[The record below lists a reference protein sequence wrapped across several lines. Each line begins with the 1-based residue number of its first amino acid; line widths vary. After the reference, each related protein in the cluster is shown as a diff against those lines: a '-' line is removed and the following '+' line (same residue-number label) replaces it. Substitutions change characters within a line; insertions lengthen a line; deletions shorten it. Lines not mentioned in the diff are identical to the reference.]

1 MSKLNKIFNRNNW
14 LHHNKKKI
22 FIWILIGLIIVLLS
36 TPCLYLLIELMELPI
51 EIATIICGE
60 TLIIFRYYL
69 LTTFIFKSKNK
80 NFILSLY
87 NFHISS
93 LTGFL
98 IWWFVTNSL
107 ASKGFHYIYANLFGT
122 CFSLIINFVSH
133 FFWIWANEINDKK
146 TNRL

>member
-1 MSKLNKIFNRNNW
+1 MSKQNKISNRNNW
-14 LHHNKKKI
+14 LHLNKRKI

-36 TPCLYLLIELMELPI
+36 TLCLYLLIELVKLPV
-51 EIATIICGE
+51 EIATIISAE

-69 LTTFIFKSKNK
+69 LTTFIFKPKNK
-80 NFILSLY
+80 NLILSLY

-93 LTGFL
+93 LAGFL

-107 ASKGFHYIYANLFGT
+107 ASKGFHYIHANLFGI
-122 CFSLIINFVSH
+122 CFSAIISFVSH
-133 FFWIWANEINDKK
+133 FFWIWANEANDKK